1 MDWVESLNETVRYIE
16 RNLLNDVDGCAAA
29 KHAAI
34 SRLYLDKAFSI
45 LTGMTMSEYIR
56 ARRLSLAGQE
66 LTSGNTK
73 VIDVALKYGYD
84 TPESFTKAFSR
95 FHGIAPSAA
104 RKPGIVLRYQNPLAI
119 KIVMEGAAIMNY
131 KIETMDTFTVLGV
144 ERTFNEETS
153 FQEIP
158 KFWGEFF
165 QKGYQNQICPAYG
178 ICLDMCDGSGR
189 FQYLIGD
196 NCEADAVVPQGLVK
210 REIPAHTWVIFS
222 CTGAMPNAIQQVNR
236 QIYTE
241 WLPGNP
247 DYEVAD
253 GINIEMYSEGDTNAT
268 DYHSQIWLPVKKKS

>member
-16 RNLLNDVDGCAAA
+16 QNLLRGVDGCAAA

-45 LTGMTMSEYIR
+45 LTGMTISEYIR

-66 LTSGNTK
+66 LLSGDAK

-84 TPESFTKAFSR
+84 TPESFAKAFAR
-95 FHGIAPSAA
+95 FHGIAPSNA
-104 RKPGIVLRYQNPLAI
+104 RKPGALLRCQNPLAI
-119 KIVMEGAAIMNY
+119 KIIMEGAAIMNY
-131 KIETMDTFTVLGV
+131 KIETLDAFTVLGL
-144 ERTFNEETS
+144 ERTFEDRTG

-158 KFWGEFF
+158 KYWTEFF
-165 QKGYQNQICPAYG
+165 QKGYHQYVCPVYG
-178 ICLDMCDGSGR
+178 ICLEMCDGNGT

-196 NCEADAVVPQGLVK
+196 NCEADAAVPEGFMK
-210 REIPAHTWVIFS
+210 REIPAHTWAIFS
-222 CTGAMPNAIQQVNR
+222 CTGALPDAIQKVNR

-253 GINIEMYSEGDTNAT
+253 GINIEMYSEGDTNSA
-268 DYHSQIWLPVKKKS
+268 DYHCEIWLPVKRKH